1 MNSLGYY
8 LLMSEDKEEIKENSP
23 VEEEVKTEEA
33 TTEEE
38 ISKETHVV
46 LSYPE
51 RVPNAEKGADHA
63 HAYVMIKVLGILII
77 FSLVIAKFTSP
88 F

>member
-1 MNSLGYY
+1 
-8 LLMSEDKEEIKENSP
+8 MSEVEEKIVNPDSEDISASEEESDVQATPDKP
-23 VEEEVKTEEA
+23 EEEV
-33 TTEEE
+33 
-38 ISKETHVV
+38 HVV
-46 LSYPE
+46 PPYPE

-63 HAYVMIKVLGILII
+63 HAYVMLKVLFLLVV

>member
-8 LLMSEDKEEIKENSP
+8 LLMSEDTEEIKENSP

-38 ISKETHVV
+38 ISEETHVV
-46 LSYPE
+46 LS
-51 RVPNAEKGADHA
+51 
-63 HAYVMIKVLGILII
+63 LIHI
-77 FSLVIAKFTSP
+77 
-88 F
+88 

>member
-1 MNSLGYY
+1 MCIRDS
-8 LLMSEDKEEIKENSP
+8 
-23 VEEEVKTEEA
+23 
-33 TTEEE
+33 
-38 ISKETHVV
+38 
-46 LSYPE
+46 SYPE

>member
-1 MNSLGYY
+1 MKSLGYY
-8 LLMSEDKEEIKENSP
+8 LLMSEDTEETKENSP

-33 TTEEE
+33 TSEEE
-38 ISKETHVV
+38 ISEEVHVV

>member
-8 LLMSEDKEEIKENSP
+8 LFMSENKEEIKEDSL
-23 VEEEVKTEEA
+23 VEEELGAEEA
-33 TTEEE
+33 SPEEE
-38 ISKETHVV
+38 GSEEPHVV

-63 HAYVMIKVLGILII
+63 HAYVMIKILGILII

>member
-33 TTEEE
+33 TSEEE
-38 ISKETHVV
+38 TSEEAHVV

>member
-1 MNSLGYY
+1 
-8 LLMSEDKEEIKENSP
+8 MSEVEEITVDPESKDISASKEQADVQATP
-23 VEEEVKTEEA
+23 EELEEEV
-33 TTEEE
+33 
-38 ISKETHVV
+38 HVV
-46 LSYPE
+46 PPYPE

-63 HAYVMIKVLGILII
+63 HAYVMLKVLFLLVV